1 MFQICCGTNIKYIGD
16 FWWGAY
22 GHKHMAVGLHMGR
35 KPYLNWSFVS
45 RHWVLLSTSY
55 YKMYIKL
62 QASFKTGICRGHRNT
77 DGAELPWL
85 ICDLQGCTA
94 TFSESKSKSIGVK
107 LKLRYLIVKLE
118 AYTVNVHVLTFSWH
132 MKILRFIEC
141 LQNFKKGQVHGQYTW
156 RRSMPLTSRLGTT
169 LSMLWGF
176 HRG

>member
-62 QASFKTGICRGHRNT
+62 QASFKTGICRGHQNM

-94 TFSESKSKSIGVK
+94 TFSEGGQCLWHRGWVQPCQCFGVSIGGNHANHAGFELLAKSLHLEFLTVWK
-107 LKLRYLIVKLE
+107 YEEAAGVLSLQEKGVLCRLTQLLIE
-118 AYTVNVHVLTFSWH
+118 
-132 MKILRFIEC
+132 
-141 LQNFKKGQVHGQYTW
+141 
-156 RRSMPLTSRLGTT
+156 TT
-169 LSMLWGF
+169 
-176 HRG
+176 RKEIRK